1 MKLTPVVRLL
11 NQNRK
16 YRKMFKSDDIDAMLS
31 DAEVSPCIVR
41 MATPA
46 ERIKYGI
53 RGGAGA

>member
-1 MKLTPVVRLL
+1 MKLIPVVRIL
-11 NQNRK
+11 NQNRNF
-16 YRKMFKSDDIDAMLS
+16 RKIFKSDDINTMLS
-31 DAEVSPCIVR
+31 ESEVFPCTVR